1 MLFDDIICFPTL
13 SPKKGPN
20 EEDRTFISRYQYYNY
35 RCLFK
40 RYSGVRTIF
49 GLFLR
54 LRDQIFFD
62 VVESTRIL
70 VNLELCFRQ
79 SLDPS
84 QIGLAEPDRG
94 SVDAT
99 VVGFEDGAPT
109 VNTAFEN
116 LKSNTAFTY
125 I

>member
-1 MLFDDIICFPTL
+1 MESSKLMFSNALPI
-13 SPKKGPN
+13 KKGQN
-20 EEDRTFISRYQYYNY
+20 EENLTFFSADISITTTDTFN
-35 RCLFK
+35 

-49 GLFLR
+49 GLIFR

-62 VVESTRIL
+62 VVESSRIL